1 MATASRQID
10 PTLERSALQEALE
23 EEPFRFQFFQAVRL
37 LERLAPERHSVG
49 RFFHPSSEVVRF
61 TARPSLSFPASEVHS
76 IDFPENKPPRMMVN
90 FMGLTGPQGVLPLC
104 YTELILSRLQN
115 RDTALSE
122 FFDIFNHRIISL
134 FYQAW
139 EKYHFT
145 VAYERDGQDQISR
158 HLLDLVGLGT
168 TGLQKRLEPEIRDD
182 ALLYYSGLLAQRPA
196 SAVGLEQLL
205 SDYFEVP
212 VEIEQF
218 CGIWRKLDRA
228 SQTCLEEGNRLYET
242 LGLGAV
248 VGDEVWDQQ
257 SIVRLRIGPLSLE
270 LYLEFLPTGAA
281 HKPLQS
287 LVRLY
292 SVDEKDFEVLLMLK
306 RDETPSAEL
315 GGLGMTA
322 PQLGW
327 VTWMKSVPIGRD
339 PADVIISL

>member
-1 MATASRQID
+1 MATASRQVD
-10 PTLERSALQEALE
+10 SALEKNPLQEALE

-37 LERLAPERHSVG
+37 LEKLAPERHSVG
-49 RFFHPSSEVVRF
+49 KFFHPSTEVVRF

-76 IDFPENKPPRMMVN
+76 IDFPEGKPPRMMVN
-90 FMGLTGPQGVLPLC
+90 FMGLTGPEGVLPLC

-115 RDTALSE
+115 KDTALSE

-158 HLLDLVGLGT
+158 HLAELVGLGT
-168 TGLQKRLEPEIRDD
+168 AGLQKRLEPEIRDD

-218 CGIWRKLDRA
+218 CGIWRKLDRK
-228 SQTCLEEGNRLYET
+228 SQTCLDETNRYYET
-242 LGLGAV
+242 LGFGVV
-248 VGDEVWDQQ
+248 VGDEVFDQQ
-257 SIVRLRIGPLSLE
+257 SIVRIRVGPLTLGR
-270 LYLEFLPTGAA
+270 YLEFLPNGAA
-281 HKPLQS
+281 YRPLQK

-292 SVDEKDFEVLLMLK
+292 AGDQKDFEVLLMLK

-315 GGLGMTA
+315 GGLGKAA

-327 VTWMKSVPIGRD
+327 VTWMKTATMDRD
-339 PADVIISL
+339 PGDVIISL